1 MSCMATLAT
10 RFARR
15 CKSRSSV
22 GQAGNIERGHVSD
35 TASARGSGSATA
47 GSSISAACTRN
58 LRGVFR
64 RQVLRPNPT
73 WVPVGA
79 GTCAAGS
86 GRPLPV
92 PFPRRQRLLRRRAR
106 PSHGYRA
113 DSTRRR
119 RNSRARTAPRRAP
132 KRPSARA
139 ASPAARCSAGWTNR
153 PPRDRRRPDAAR
165 PPSAAAAPDC
175 RAKPGK
181 RLLRG
186 PAPEIVGVLSSDSL
200 PFSDYGNGI
209 RGCQLTFPKGVPAH
223 AAGALG
229 SWHDRS

>member
-15 CKSRSSV
+15 CSSRSSV
-22 GQAGNIERGHVSD
+22 ERVATSNAAASD
-35 TASARGSGSATA
+35 TASAAGSGSATA
-47 GSSISAACTRN
+47 GSSITAAWIGISADSSDTGSSVPIR
-58 LRGVFR
+58 LGFRSRGDVVER
-64 RQVLRPNPT
+64 VPARQ
-73 WVPVGA
+73 
-79 GTCAAGS
+79 
-86 GRPLPV
+86 LPA
-92 PFPRRQRLLRRRAR
+92 PFPRRQRLLRLRAR

-113 DSTRRR
+113 DSARRR
-119 RNSRARTAPRRAP
+119 RNSKERRAPRRAP
-132 KRPSARA
+132 KQPSGRG
-139 ASPAARCSAGWTNR
+139 ASRAARCSAGWTNR
-153 PPRDRRRPDAAR
+153 PPRGRRRPGEAR

-229 SWHDRS
+229 PGSDRS